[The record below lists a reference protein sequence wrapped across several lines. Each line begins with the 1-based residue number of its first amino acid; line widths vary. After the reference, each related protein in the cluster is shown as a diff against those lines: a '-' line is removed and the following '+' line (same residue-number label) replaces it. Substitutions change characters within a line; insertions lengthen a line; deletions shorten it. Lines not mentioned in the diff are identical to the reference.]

1 MYSIKEI
8 SKIIDAQFIANK
20 NCNIDHLL
28 IDSRNIISTSNTL
41 FFAIRGERHD
51 GHRFINDLYHQGIRN
66 FVVEYLPK
74 NHHNF
79 SEAGFLI
86 VKNSLEALQ
95 TLAAYHRKRFKYPVI
110 GIAGSNGK
118 TIAKEWINYVLYAK
132 KQVVRNPKSYNSQ
145 VGVPLSIWL
154 MNNAFDLAV
163 FEAGIS
169 LPGEMENLENIIKP
183 NIGLITNIGEPHQE
197 NFSDYKQKAIEK
209 LKLFKNSETVIYS
222 KDQEVI
228 DQIINNDPELL
239 KKRIFT
245 WSFNQDAD
253 LIVKTKT
260 RENNRT
266 QIDFECKKYKD
277 QILIPFTDR
286 ASVEDAIHV
295 LAFLLSQELK
305 ISEYKNR
312 FETLPPVAMRME
324 LKKGINNCTIIN
336 DSYNSDLN
344 SLAIALNYLDQ
355 QSQHEKKTL
364 ILSDILQS
372 GKKDKDL
379 YAEVA
384 ALLNKFKVDKL
395 VGIGESIAT
404 QGQQFNLEKIF
415 YRSTKEFLKDFTKE
429 KFKDQAILLKGSRN
443 FYFENISAVLEEKAH
458 RTVLEI
464 NLNALVQNLNFFRS
478 KLKAKTKVM
487 VMVKALSYGS
497 GTFEIANIL
506 QYQRVDYLGVA
517 LADEGVA
524 LREAGIKTPIIVMN
538 PEQHSFDIMLKHK
551 LEPEIY
557 SFKILQQFNALAK
570 KYGKKEYP
578 VHVKLDTGMNRL
590 GFVKNEVPRLI
601 EELKKAENIKVSSIF
616 SHLAASDEGIHDR
629 FTNSQIKLFDDL
641 STQITENFHYN
652 IIRHIS
658 NSAGIERFPKAQFDM
673 VRLGI
678 GLYGIS
684 AVNQDNLATVSTLKS
699 TVIQI
704 KQVPKDETVG
714 YSRKAK
720 AEKNITIAIVPIG
733 YADGLNRRLGNG
745 KGKLFINGFLVPI
758 VGNICMDMC
767 MVDVSNYNIH
777 EGDEVI
783 VFGKELPVSDVANWL
798 ETIPY
803 EIFTSISTRVKRVY
817 FQE

>member
-118 TIAKEWINYVLYAK
+118 TIAKEWINYVLYGK